1 MQYCWLYFDLGKFL
15 NWNTSMLNVYWI
27 LTFYFPSIFFNFFFF
42 RLPPESIKENRF
54 ILSSDVWSYGIT
66 LWEMFSFG
74 QTPWAEMS
82 LLQVWPRLKA
92 RCLLYSV
99 SVLNK
104 VLANDCRL
112 TLYLKPEKVSTAEI
126 FSFFFFFPHKYALQ
140 ILYKKTTKLTILH
153 SYLMEVVVVVVV

>member
-126 FSFFFFFPHKYALQ
+126 FSFFFSFHTN
-140 ILYKKTTKLTILH
+140 ILSKFCIKKQPNWLFYTLT
-153 SYLMEVVVVVVV
+153 